1 MTVSKLKKLSDG
13 AFACPV
19 CQGTLIRLEG
29 GQVRVVNG
37 KVDYDN
43 IMPKHVCLTCNK
55 FYRELLNTGYYDV
68 FDAQREDL
76 QLARQQAEKM
86 GILPDKPKQ
95 RQIKRTGDLEPVQLK
110 RDANNQAVCPRCGA
124 MMAYLEPDTV
134 KIVNGRADMSDTV
147 ARFHCDECSSM
158 YRRIATTDYYQWSE
172 K

>member
-1 MTVSKLKKLSDG
+1 MSVSKLKKRNNG
-13 AFACPV
+13 CFVCPV
-19 CQGTLIRLEG
+19 CQGPLVRLDG

-43 IMPKHVCLTCNK
+43 IMPKHVCLNCNK

-68 FDAQREDL
+68 FDVQREDL
-76 QLARQQAEKM
+76 QAARQQAEKT
-86 GILPDKPKQ
+86 GLVLPGGGT
-95 RQIKRTGDLEPVQLK
+95 RQIKRTGDLEPVQLR
-110 RDANNQAVCPRCGA
+110 RDANSQAVCPRCGA
-124 MMAYLEPDTV
+124 MMDYLEPDTV

>member
-1 MTVSKLKKLSDG
+1 MSVSKLEKKNDG
-13 AFACPV
+13 SFACPV
-19 CQGTLIRLEG
+19 CQGSLIRLEG

-43 IMPKHVCLTCNK
+43 IMPKYVCLKCSK
-55 FYRELLNTGYYDV
+55 FYRELLHTGYYDV
-68 FDAQREDL
+68 FDAVREDL
-76 QLARQQAEKM
+76 QAARQQA
-86 GILPDKPKQ
+86 GIAEDAGKK
-95 RQIKRTGDLEPVQLK
+95 RQIKRTGELEPVQLK

-124 MMAYLEPDTV
+124 MMQYLEPDTV